1 MKTNKLTAISYSNR
15 STDRQIDKESVIIY
29 LRGGGGGGGG
39 GFMGDHVVSGERRGE
54 QSSLT
59 EFKEGSIKVY
69 R

>member
-29 LRGGGGGGGG
+29 LRGGGGGWEVL
-39 GFMGDHVVSGERRGE
+39 GDHVVSGERRGE

>member
-15 STDRQIDKESVIIY
+15 STDKQIDKESVIIY
-29 LRGGGGGGGG
+29 LPGGGAGR
-39 GFMGDHVVSGERRGE
+39 FMGDHVVSGERRGE

>member
-39 GFMGDHVVSGERRGE
+39 VLGGNGVLGERRGE

>member
-29 LRGGGGGGGG
+29 LPGGGGWEVYGGSRGFRGKKGG
-39 GFMGDHVVSGERRGE
+39 AVVSNRI
-54 QSSLT
+54 
-59 EFKEGSIKVY
+59 KEGSIKVY

>member
-1 MKTNKLTAISYSNR
+1 MI
-15 STDRQIDKESVIIY
+15 VIIY
-29 LRGGGGGGGG
+29 RLGGGGERGLGGFGGITWFQGKGGGRKG
-39 GFMGDHVVSGERRGE
+39 TGRIWGDHVVSGERRGE